1 MMQDYKDRV
10 KLGVS
15 PSSTVTTLYA
25 INSED
30 ELQQMLDEIEV
41 QVEVAQQEMTDLQFL
56 VKQLRKLLEEKKEW
70 LME

>member
-1 MMQDYKDRV
+1 MQDYKDRV

-15 PSSTVTTLYA
+15 PSATVTTLYA
-25 INSED
+25 VSSED

-56 VKQLRKLLEEKKEW
+56 VKQLRKLLEEKREW

>member
-1 MMQDYKDRV
+1 MQDYKDRV

-15 PSSTVTTLYA
+15 PSATVTTLYA

>member
-1 MMQDYKDRV
+1 MQDYKDRV